1 MIKAY
6 KPTSTLITN
15 IEIKVDTILALVI
28 SRKHTN
34 DKVIAILRT
43 MLAQNKMTL
52 DIIFSIVPF
61 FFKQEYQ
68 LELANYLCC
77 RI

>member
-1 MIKAY
+1 MIKAN

-28 SRKHTN
+28 SRKQTN

-43 MLAQNKMTL
+43 MLAQNKMTF
-52 DIIFSIVPF
+52 DIIFSIP
-61 FFKQEYQ
+61 
-68 LELANYLCC
+68 
-77 RI
+77 

>member
-43 MLAQNKMTL
+43 MLAQNKMTF
-52 DIIFSIVPF
+52 DIIFSIP
-61 FFKQEYQ
+61 
-68 LELANYLCC
+68 
-77 RI
+77 

>member
-6 KPTSTLITN
+6 KPTSTVITN

-28 SRKHTN
+28 SRKQTN

-43 MLAQNKMTL
+43 MLEQNKMTF
-52 DIIFSIVPF
+52 DIIFSIP
-61 FFKQEYQ
+61 
-68 LELANYLCC
+68 
-77 RI
+77 

>member
-6 KPTSTLITN
+6 KSTSTLITN

-28 SRKHTN
+28 SRKQTN

-43 MLAQNKMTL
+43 MLAQNKITF
-52 DIIFSIVPF
+52 DIIF
-61 FFKQEYQ
+61 
-68 LELANYLCC
+68 
-77 RI
+77 